1 MTGESAEYAL
11 LVALLEERTDDHHF
25 ESPEMKRKFIRILG
39 ISLIIFTWIIWGVIF
54 ILPFFKLTLTQYAI
68 AYPVL
73 LAATNIFWVG
83 AALVGKEL
91 IQKYNLISRAKKL
104 LKKFRGKKEE

>member
-1 MTGESAEYAL
+1 
-11 LVALLEERTDDHHF
+11 
-25 ESPEMKRKFIRILG
+25 MKPKYTKILG
-39 ISLIIFTWIIWGVIF
+39 ISLIVFTWIIWGVIF
-54 ILPFFKLTLTQYAI
+54 ILPFFKLTITQYAI

-91 IQKYNLISRAKKL
+91 IQKYNLLYKFKKL
-104 LKKFRGKKEE
+104 LKRLPGKKKD

>member
-1 MTGESAEYAL
+1 
-11 LVALLEERTDDHHF
+11 
-25 ESPEMKRKFIRILG
+25 
-39 ISLIIFTWIIWGVIF
+39 
-54 ILPFFKLTLTQYAI
+54 
-68 AYPVL
+68 
-73 LAATNIFWVG
+73 VG